1 MVFSSV
7 VFLLYF
13 LPLFLLLYFL
23 TPARF
28 RNAVLLLS
36 SILFY
41 SWGAPKFIF
50 VILGTTI
57 IDFLLVGKMDKSSN
71 EKYRNF
77 FLITSVSINLGLL
90 FYFKYLNFFL
100 DNLNVA
106 TGWLGISGVHYAK
119 LLLPIGISFY
129 TFETI
134 TYVVDVY
141 RKVHKPQTNFWNY
154 QLYIIFFPKL
164 IAGPIIR
171 YHDFADQ
178 ISNRFFP
185 DTYYN
190 RIAGFTRFSIGLGK
204 KILIANVLGAYA
216 DKIFGYDYSAMDKV
230 TAWLGIL
237 CYTFQIYFDFSGYSD
252 MALGLARM
260 MGFSLPENFNS
271 PYTSKSITEFW
282 RRWHISLG
290 NWMKNYLYIPLG
302 GNKVNSTFRLYF
314 NLVLVFLASGFWHG
328 ASWNFIFWGCF
339 HGAFLVLE
347 RGGLSKFYA
356 KLPNALT
363 ILLNFVIVMIGWVY
377 FRVEHFADAS
387 LFISRMFSL
396 NNFTAF
402 EISNEKIFYLSI
414 AAFFALFTT
423 FNVGKKLE
431 NYFYFSTDENRSSVP
446 LMMSIS
452 LALLILSVSSIASI
466 GFNPFI
472 YFRF

>member
-7 VFLLYF
+7 VFILYF

-23 TPARF
+23 TPVRF

-36 SILFY
+36 SIIFY

-57 IDFLLVGKMDKSSN
+57 IDFLLVAQMDKSPN
-71 EKYRNF
+71 EKYRKL
-77 FLITSVSINLGLL
+77 FLMASVSINLGLL
-90 FYFKYLNFFL
+90 FYFKYLNFFV

-106 TGWLGISGVHYAK
+106 FGWLGFSELHYAK

-178 ISNRFFP
+178 ISNRFFS

-216 DKIFGYDYSAMDKV
+216 DQIFGYDYSAMDKG

-302 GNKVNSTFRLYF
+302 GNKVNSTSRLYF

-328 ASWNFIFWGCF
+328 ASWNFVFWGCF
-339 HGAFLVLE
+339 HGVFLVLE
-347 RGGLSKFYA
+347 RAGLLKVYA
-356 KLPNALT
+356 KLPNSLT
-363 ILLNFVIVMIGWVY
+363 ILLNFVIVMVGWVF
-377 FRVEHFADAS
+377 FRIEQFADAS
-387 LFISRMFSL
+387 LFVTRMFSL
-396 NNFTAF
+396 NNFAAF
-402 EISNEKIFYLSI
+402 EISNEQIFYLSI
-414 AAFFALFTT
+414 AAFFALLTT

-431 NYFYFSTDENRSSVP
+431 NYFYFSTDEKRSSVP
-446 LMMSIS
+446 LMITISI
-452 LALLILSVSSIASI
+452 ALLILSVSSIASI

>member
-7 VFLLYF
+7 VFILYF
-13 LPLFLLLYFL
+13 LPLFLLLYFAM
-23 TPARF
+23 PQRF
-28 RNAVLLLS
+28 RNAVLLLF

-41 SWGAPKFIF
+41 CWGAPKFIF

-57 IDFLLVGKMDKSSN
+57 VDFLLVGQMNKSSN
-71 EKYRNF
+71 AIYRKL

-100 DNLNVA
+100 DNFNVLSV
-106 TGWLGISGVHYAK
+106 WLGFNGINFTK

-129 TFETI
+129 TFESI
-134 TYVVDVY
+134 TYVVDIY
-141 RKVHKPQTNFWNY
+141 RKVHKPQANFWNY

-178 ISNRFFP
+178 LSNHFFS

-190 RIAGFTRFSIGLGK
+190 RLAGFTRFSIGLGK
-204 KILIANVLGAYA
+204 KILIANVLGSYA
-216 DKIFGYDYSAMDKV
+216 DEIFGYDYSAMDIG

-252 MALGLARM
+252 MALGLSRM
-260 MGFSLPENFNS
+260 MGFSIPENFNS
-271 PYTSKSITEFW
+271 PYISKSITEFW
-282 RRWHISLG
+282 KRWHISLG

-302 GNKVNSTFRLYF
+302 GNKVNSKARLYL

-328 ASWNFIFWGCF
+328 ASWNFIFWGSF
-339 HGAFLVLE
+339 HGFFLVLE
-347 RGGLSKFYA
+347 RAGLSKIYA
-356 KLPNALT
+356 KLPNIIT
-363 ILLNFVIVMIGWVY
+363 ILINFIVVAVGWVY
-377 FRVEHFADAS
+377 FRVEQFADAS
-387 LFISRMFSL
+387 LYVSRMFNFSNFNPIEISKEQVFYL
-396 NNFTAF
+396 GLATFFAFFTA
-402 EISNEKIFYLSI
+402 
-414 AAFFALFTT
+414 
-423 FNVGKKLE
+423 FNVGKKFE
-431 NYFYFSTDENRSSVP
+431 NYFYFSTDENRSSTL
-446 LMMSIS
+446 LMVVISIC
-452 LALLILSVSSIASI
+452 LLVLSVSSIAAV

>member
-1 MVFSSV
+1 M
-7 VFLLYF
+7 
-13 LPLFLLLYFL
+13 PQ
-23 TPARF
+23 RF

-57 IDFLLVGKMDKSSN
+57 VDFLLVGQMDKSTN
-71 EKYRNF
+71 ERSRKL

-100 DNLNVA
+100 DNINVLA
-106 TGWLGISGVHYAK
+106 GWLGFNGVHYAK

-178 ISNRFFP
+178 ISNRFFS

-190 RIAGFTRFSIGLGK
+190 RLAGFTRFSIGLGK

-216 DKIFGYDYSAMDKV
+216 DEIFGYDYSSMDNG

-237 CYTFQIYFDFSGYSD
+237 SYTFQIYFDFSGYSD

-302 GNKVNSTFRLYF
+302 GNKVNSTARLYL

-339 HGAFLVLE
+339 HGLFLVLE
-347 RGGLSKFYA
+347 RAGLSKFYT
-356 KLPNALT
+356 KLPNVIT
-363 ILLNFVIVMIGWVY
+363 ILINFIVVAVGWVY
-377 FRVEHFADAS
+377 FRIEHFADAS
-387 LFISRMFSL
+387 LYVSRMFNFSNFNPIEISKEQVFYL
-396 NNFTAF
+396 CIATFFAFFTAF
-402 EISNEKIFYLSI
+402 K
-414 AAFFALFTT
+414 
-423 FNVGKKLE
+423 VGKKFE
-431 NYFYFSTDENRSSVP
+431 NYFYFSNDENRSSAP
-446 LMMSIS
+446 LMVVISIC
-452 LALLILSVSSIASI
+452 LLVLSVSSIASV

>member
-7 VFLLYF
+7 VFILYF
-13 LPLFLLLYFL
+13 LPLFLLLYFSM
-23 TPARF
+23 PQRF
-28 RNAVLLLS
+28 RNAVLLFS

-57 IDFLLVGKMDKSSN
+57 VDFLLVGQMDKSTN
-71 EKYRNF
+71 ARKRRL

-100 DNLNVA
+100 DNINVLS
-106 TGWLGISGVHYAK
+106 GWLGFNGIHYAK

-178 ISNRFFP
+178 ISNRFFS
-185 DTYYN
+185 DTFYN
-190 RIAGFTRFSIGLGK
+190 RLAGFTRFSIGLAK
-204 KILIANVLGAYA
+204 KILLANVLGSYA
-216 DKIFGYDYSAMDKV
+216 DEIFGYDYSAMDNA
-230 TAWLGIL
+230 TAWFGIL

-302 GNKVNSTFRLYF
+302 GNKVNSTARLYL

-339 HGAFLVLE
+339 HGLFLVLE
-347 RGGLSKFYA
+347 RAGLSKVYA
-356 KLPNALT
+356 KLPNVIT
-363 ILLNFVIVMIGWVY
+363 ILINFIVVAVGWVY
-377 FRVEHFADAS
+377 FRIEHFADAS
-387 LFISRMFSL
+387 LYVSRMFNFSNFNPIEISKEQVIYL
-396 NNFTAF
+396 CIATFFAFFTAF
-402 EISNEKIFYLSI
+402 K
-414 AAFFALFTT
+414 
-423 FNVGKKLE
+423 VGKKLE
-431 NYFYFSTDENRSSVP
+431 NYFYFSTDENRSSTTIMVVI
-446 LMMSIS
+446 SIC
-452 LALLILSVSSIASI
+452 LLVLSVSSITSV